1 MSDFSPS
8 RCEITK
14 AIITSYG
21 RENVVSEDINT
32 IIGAFDIEH
41 GIGKVALTGSVT
53 VLDTTG
59 LLERFPQ
66 EGKKLLILKSSHMIY
81 KPFAKSRLTFIKL
94 RI

>member
-41 GIGKVALTGSVT
+41 GIGKVALT
-53 VLDTTG
+53 
-59 LLERFPQ
+59 
-66 EGKKLLILKSSHMIY
+66 
-81 KPFAKSRLTFIKL
+81 
-94 RI
+94 